1 MNGGQVAALGCA
13 IALLLPGG
21 CFLIAGI
28 ALTDR
33 DGLFI
38 GVVILVFAGLM
49 FWVAFSRRPGPGA
62 PPAAPP
68 PPDL

>member
-1 MNGGQVAALGCA
+1 MTGGQVAALGCA

-28 ALTDR
+28 GGSDLN
-33 DGLFI
+33 GLSI

-49 FWVAFSRRPGPGA
+49 FWAAFGRQAG
-62 PPAAPP
+62 PAAPP
-68 PPDL
+68 DAAPPPDL